1 MEFVVKQFGILDAN
15 NNSWD
20 FNVTTDIDFNGFNDF
35 LEKIGKI
42 AFTRVWVSFKRMLIT
57 MDNVAHT
64 SLKCFSQR

>member
-1 MEFVVKQFGILDAN
+1 M
-15 NNSWD
+15 
-20 FNVTTDIDFNGFNDF
+20 TTDIDFNGFNDF